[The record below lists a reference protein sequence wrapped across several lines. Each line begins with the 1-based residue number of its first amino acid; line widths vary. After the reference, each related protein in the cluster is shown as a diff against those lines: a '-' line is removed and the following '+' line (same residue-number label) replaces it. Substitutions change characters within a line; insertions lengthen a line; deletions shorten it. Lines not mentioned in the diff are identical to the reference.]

1 MLSDEHRMPSH
12 WRLFTIILWKIRGNS
27 GIYKLICV
35 LFDGFKTF
43 GGYVISVFL
52 GKLEFGSEFGLFEG
66 GKLLRY
72 G

>member
-1 MLSDEHRMPSH
+1 
-12 WRLFTIILWKIRGNS
+12 
-27 GIYKLICV
+27 V